1 MKKLKGFTLIELVIV
16 IAILGILAGI
26 AIPRFI
32 DTTEAAHGAKLLGD
46 MRTIESMA
54 LVYAADH
61 GGQYPKVSTTNSG
74 FKFESGSEKF
84 NDYFSGGYP
93 LPPQGII
100 SFQGSDGN
108 TYRYDLSDRQYYYGY
123 NSQKR
128 DGVDFPFATCDG
140 KSIYEFLTGQK
151 GNNGGSPISVG
162 SNNGINIDVANGIA
176 ENVSQ
181 GVLDAINSGNINNF
195 GQGNI
200 DSEAKGE
207 GTRTAIIN
215 AYLQKNGFDLNK
227 YGWSIRGTNTGNY
240 TLYVYPKLTKPGF
253 IQATVYQVTNGNI
266 GAGKTQTVEV
276 IQKDN
281 ILKIPEI

>member
-1 MKKLKGFTLIELVIV
+1 
-16 IAILGILAGI
+16 
-26 AIPRFI
+26 
-32 DTTEAAHGAKLLGD
+32 

-181 GVLDAINSGNINNF
+181 GILDAINSGNINNF

>member
-32 DTTEAAHGAKLLGD
+32 DTTEAARGAKLLGD

-54 LVYAADH
+54 LVYATDH
-61 GGQYPKVSTTNSG
+61 GGQYPKVLTDNSG
-74 FKFESGSEKF
+74 FKFEPGSEKF

-108 TYRYDLSDRQYYYGY
+108 TYRYDLSNRQYYYGY
-123 NSQKR
+123 NGQKR

-151 GNNGGSPISVG
+151 GNNGGGPIFVG
-162 SNNGINIDVANGIA
+162 SNNGINIDVANGLAGDVANGAKDLI
-176 ENVSQ
+176 
-181 GVLDAINSGNINNF
+181 DAKEGFGGGNL
-195 GQGNI
+195 
-200 DSEAKGE
+200 DSEAQTGK
-207 GTRTAIIN
+207 RTAIIN
-215 AYLQKNGFDLNK
+215 AYLKKNGFDLDK
-227 YGWSIRGTNTGNY
+227 YGWSIRGTDTGNY

-253 IQATVYQVTNGNI
+253 IQATVYQVTDGNI
-266 GAGKTQTVEV
+266 GTGKTQTVEV

>member
-32 DTTEAAHGAKLLGD
+32 DTTEAARGAKLLGD

-54 LVYAADH
+54 LVYATDH

-74 FKFESGSEKF
+74 FKFENGSEKF

-108 TYRYDLSDRQYYYGY
+108 TYRYDLSSRQYYYGY
-123 NSQKR
+123 NGQKR

-151 GNNGGSPISVG
+151 GNNGGGPISVG
-162 SNNGINIDVANGIA
+162 SNNGINIDVANGLA
-176 ENVSQ
+176 GNVIN
-181 GVLDAINSGNINNF
+181 GVEALIDAKEGF
-195 GQGNI
+195 GGGNI
-200 DSEAKGE
+200 DSEAKE
-207 GTRTAIIN
+207 GTRTSIIN
-215 AYLQKNGFDLNK
+215 AYLKNNGFDLDK
-227 YGWSIRGTNTGNY
+227 YGWSIRGKDTGNY

-253 IQATVYQVTNGNI
+253 IQATVYQVTDGNI
-266 GAGKTQTVEV
+266 GTGKTQTVEV
-276 IQKDN
+276 IQEDN

>member
-32 DTTEAAHGAKLLGD
+32 DTTEAARGAKLLGD
-46 MRTIESMA
+46 MRTIENMA

-74 FKFESGSEKF
+74 FKFEPGSEKF

-123 NSQKR
+123 NGQKR
-128 DGVDFPFATCDG
+128 DGVDFQFATCDG
-140 KSIYEFLTGQK
+140 KSIYEFLTGK
-151 GNNGGSPISVG
+151 TGNNGKGPISVS
-162 SNNGINIDVANGIA
+162 SNNGISIDIANKLA
-176 ENVSQ
+176 TNVSQ
-181 GVLDAINSGNINNF
+181 SIADAINSDDIKNF

-207 GTRTAIIN
+207 GTRTAKIN
-215 AYLQKNGFDLNK
+215 AYLQKNGFDLDK

-253 IQATVYQVTNGNI
+253 IQATVY
-266 GAGKTQTVEV
+266 
-276 IQKDN
+276 
-281 ILKIPEI
+281 

>member
-32 DTTEAAHGAKLLGD
+32 DTTEAARGAKLLGD

-54 LVYAADH
+54 LVYATDH

-74 FKFESGSEKF
+74 FKFENGSEKF

-108 TYRYDLSDRQYYYGY
+108 TYRYDLSSRQYYYGY
-123 NSQKR
+123 NGQKR

-151 GNNGGSPISVG
+151 GNNGGGPISVG
-162 SNNGINIDVANGIA
+162 SNNGINIDVANGLA
-176 ENVSQ
+176 GNVIN
-181 GVLDAINSGNINNF
+181 GVEALIDAKEGF
-195 GQGNI
+195 GGGNI
-200 DSEAKGE
+200 DSEAKE
-207 GTRTAIIN
+207 GTRTSIIN
-215 AYLQKNGFDLNK
+215 AYLKNNGFDLDK
-227 YGWSIRGTNTGNY
+227 YGWSIRGTDTGNY